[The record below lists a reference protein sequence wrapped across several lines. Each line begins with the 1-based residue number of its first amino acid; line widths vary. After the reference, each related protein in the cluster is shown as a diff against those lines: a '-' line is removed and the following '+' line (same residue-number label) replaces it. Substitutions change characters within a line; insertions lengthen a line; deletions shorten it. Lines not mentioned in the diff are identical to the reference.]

1 MIAHLLL
8 FSLPGDIFDLVTDL
22 LMEFSVGQGGHLRPS
37 GVEPDG
43 VGKDIICL
51 LNGAD

>member
-8 FSLPGDIFDLVTDL
+8 FSLPGDIFHLVTDL
-22 LMEFSVGQGGHLRPS
+22 LMEFSVGQGGHLRPD

-43 VGKDIICL
+43 VEENILCL
-51 LNGAD
+51 LVGAD

>member
-22 LMEFSVGQGGHLRPS
+22 LMSVGQGGHLRPD
-37 GVEPDG
+37 GVESDG
-43 VGKDIICL
+43 VEEDILCL
-51 LNGAD
+51 LVGAD